1 MFHHVDDAIE
11 ALLRSDEPTLADAI
25 ITFGDLDD
33 SESEPDLRLHL
44 WRINVSAKGA
54 SSGSEVIERDGV
66 KVRRQRLPNVEL
78 SYALTAHSP
87 DARDQHRVLAAAL
100 RTFLRNATVPEPLV
114 PAPLVESGSS
124 VSLRVPK
131 VDTDDTPGQQGQRAS
146 IDLRVTVAIDLD
158 REEAL
163 AEAPG
168 STDFGFEDRRS
179 GATSTRRR
187 YAGEVKDPGAA
198 GVDVLGPSGAAT
210 VDKDGRFVIVAR
222 PGDRIAVMVDPPVT
236 VVVPESGKIL
246 VS

>member
-1 MFHHVDDAIE
+1 MFHHVDDALE
-11 ALLRSDEPTLADAI
+11 ALLRADEPMLADATI
-25 ITFGDLDD
+25 SFDDLNDD
-33 SESEPDLRLHL
+33 EPHPDLRVHL
-44 WRINVSAKGA
+44 WRVNVSAKGA

-100 RTFLRNATVPEPLV
+100 RTFLRHAAVPEPLV
-114 PAPLVESGSS
+114 PTPLVESGSA

-131 VDTDDTPGQQGQRAS
+131 LDADDLPGQDGQQAS
-146 IDLRVTVAIDLD
+146 IDLRVTVAIDLE
-158 REEAL
+158 REETL
-163 AEAPG
+163 ADAPG

-179 GATSTRRR
+179 GAVATRRR
-187 YAGEVKDPGAA
+187 YAGEVTDPAAA
-198 GVDVLGPSGAAT
+198 GVDVLGPAGAAT
-210 VDKDGRFVIVAR
+210 VDQDGRFVIVAR

-246 VS
+246 VD